1 MNKVIL
7 TGNLT
12 KDVSAIAV
20 KSGDKCTRFSIAV
33 SIGYGDKKRTDFF
46 DVVTWGKTA
55 ENCAKYLKKGSKVG
69 IVGRL
74 QQRVFEGKDGMK
86 HSQFEVVADEVEFFN
101 AIAVQQE
108 IETPHAPETIP
119 DEELPF

>member
-1 MNKVIL
+1 MNKVVL

-12 KDVSAIAV
+12 KDVTVITS
-20 KSGDKCTRFSIAV
+20 KTGDKAARFSMAV
-33 SIGYGDKKRTDFF
+33 SFGFGDKKRTDFF
-46 DVVTWGKTA
+46 DIVTWHKA
-55 ENCAKYLKKGSKVG
+55 DVCAKYLKKGSKVG

-74 QQRVFEGKDGMK
+74 QQRIVEGKDGMK

-108 IETPHAPETIP
+108 IETPQAPETIP
-119 DEELPF
+119 DEDLPF